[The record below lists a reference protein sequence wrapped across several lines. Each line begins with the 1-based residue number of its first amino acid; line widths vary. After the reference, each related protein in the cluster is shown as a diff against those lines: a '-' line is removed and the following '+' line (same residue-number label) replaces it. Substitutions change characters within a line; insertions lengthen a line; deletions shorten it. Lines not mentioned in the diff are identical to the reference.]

1 MKKKRVA
8 TIVVILLILV
18 ILQGCSSN
26 HDGNKFDA
34 IEYLEQKSIAIS
46 LATYTGSESFLLEN
60 SKPELKEILLDLAEK
75 NSNKD
80 VIVEHIKINTTYKE
94 GESITVITMIEEKPF
109 KSILFH
115 NLTYEYINGKWLL
128 VTLEEDA

>member
-1 MKKKRVA
+1 MYKKNV
-8 TIVVILLILV
+8 TLIVVMLLISL
-18 ILQGCSSN
+18 ILHGCSTN
-26 HDGNKFDA
+26 QAKKLDT

-60 SKPELKEILLDLAEK
+60 SKTELKEILLDLAEK
-75 NSNKD
+75 NLNKD
-80 VIVEHIKINTTYKE
+80 VIVEHIKINTTFKE
-94 GESITVITMIEEKPF
+94 GESIIVITMIEEKPF

-128 VTLEEDA
+128 AKLEEDA